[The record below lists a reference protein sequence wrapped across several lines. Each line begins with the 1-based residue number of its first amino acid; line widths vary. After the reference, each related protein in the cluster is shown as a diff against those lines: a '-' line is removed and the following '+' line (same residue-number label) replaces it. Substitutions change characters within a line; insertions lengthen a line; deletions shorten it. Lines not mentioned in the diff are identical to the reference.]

1 MCIRD
6 SPGTCN
12 NCSLPGYWGD
22 RAMCRDGSTCFF
34 FRCNYEL
41 DCADGSDESDTYSQC
56 NYCTE
61 EGSLL
66 CPGFPGNCGKLCDGR
81 PTCPDKWDELLSV
94 CKSYSDANQSNGSN
108 VAICNEE
115 DSSWPYDLYKCK
127 DGSLCL
133 SSYQVCNGK
142 ADCADG
148 SDEDSIACKDIRG
161 CSDIHP
167 FHRHN
172 CDNGS
177 CIGDSMVCTAQNQ
190 PLCKDGSDMDFSL
203 CRGKC
208 YFSFPD
214 REDPYR
220 WPCSNGT
227 KKCILH
233 TSRCDGVPD
242 CDDSS
247 DEHDCPL
254 VTRIRLHHELLL
266 CLALMAALWL
276 IFCLMAVFSECSH
289 DSILA
294 AFFFKT
300 AKVKV
305 LIIMTSPGSI

>member
-1 MCIRD
+1 M
-6 SPGTCN
+6 P
-12 NCSLPGYWGD
+12 
-22 RAMCRDGSTCFF
+22 
-34 FRCNYEL
+34 
-41 DCADGSDESDTYSQC
+41 
-56 NYCTE
+56 
-61 EGSLL
+61 

-94 CKSYSDANQSNGSN
+94 CKTYSDTNQSNGSN
-108 VAICNEE
+108 IAICNGK
-115 DSSWPYDLYKCK
+115 DGLGYYDLYKCK

-133 SSYQVCNGK
+133 RSYQVCNSVR
-142 ADCADG
+142 DCADG
-148 SDEDSIACKDIRG
+148 SDEDPISCKDTHR
-161 CSDIHP
+161 CSDINA
-167 FHRHN
+167 FYRHN

-177 CIGDSMVCTAQNQ
+177 CIFGNMVCTAQYQ

-247 DEHDCPL
+247 D
-254 VTRIRLHHELLL
+254 
-266 CLALMAALWL
+266 
-276 IFCLMAVFSECSH
+276 
-289 DSILA
+289 
-294 AFFFKT
+294 
-300 AKVKV
+300 
-305 LIIMTSPGSI
+305 